1 MQPRLGAIHGGYM
14 FGRIG
19 IGQIL
24 IILAIFVVLFGYKKL
39 PELGKGLGQA
49 LRNFKKSVE
58 EPDEIDIT
66 PEKKADPAHTGTAAP
81 EPEKAEASKSEVPK

>member
-1 MQPRLGAIHGGYM
+1 M

-19 IGQIL
+19 VGQIL

-49 LRNFKKSVE
+49 LRNFKRSVE
-58 EPDEIDIT
+58 EPDEIDVT
-66 PEKKADPAHTGTAAP
+66 PKKEQGKQADADKDEDAKP
-81 EPEKAEASKSEVPK
+81 

>member
-1 MQPRLGAIHGGYM
+1 M

-24 IILAIFVVLFGYKKL
+24 IVLAIFVVLFGYKKL
-39 PELGKGLGQA
+39 PDLGKGLGQA

-66 PEKKADPAHTGTAAP
+66 PDKKAGPDEKTGSAKPEAKAAP
-81 EPEKAEASKSEVPK
+81 EPEKAGEHKK